1 MENDREGMVLRR
13 AHIVR
18 PFPFAR
24 MQKMF
29 GKFSDGRNII
39 VGCAAIHLG
48 APYGIDSI
56 CTFIFHSPFSIF
68 NYSYLRTPHSY
79 LALITNF

>member
-18 PFPFAR
+18 PFSFAR

-39 VGCAAIHLG
+39 VGCLGHDLG
-48 APYGIDSI
+48 APYGKA
-56 CTFIFHSPFSIF
+56 FYHV
-68 NYSYLRTPHSY
+68 NY
-79 LALITNF
+79 